1 MGFGSFWIRYSEM
14 PIPNSRLGGCW
25 LPLILKK
32 LDFCP
37 NLSLKALPI
46 LNCFVFLDNKQSSIT
61 SKALNN
67 SNLAIQN
74 LDEKKIGLSPGN
86 NKELYPK
93 VNSTK
98 PKRRSIKEYKR
109 EKLKQSADK
118 NFDTDQVPLSANV
131 QSKALQRKQ
140 REQNKVRFIS

>member
-1 MGFGSFWIRYSEM
+1 MAALNIEETGF
-14 PIPNSRLGGCW
+14 
-25 LPLILKK
+25 LPQFK
-32 LDFCP
+32 FE
-37 NLSLKALPI
+37 SLTNFEL
-46 LNCFVFLDNKQSSIT
+46 LCFLDNKQSGIT
-61 SKALNN
+61 SKVLND
-67 SNLAIQN
+67 SNLAIRN